1 MRSLSPAVDEL
12 VEKCIAA
19 SFEGADF
26 STVWNTILKKSRL
39 VAGMP
44 VQALKD
50 GKPVLTVRL
59 TTNQTIVYGPGGYS
73 LG

>member
-1 MRSLSPAVDEL
+1 MPLHRAVDEL

-19 SFEGADF
+19 KFEGADF
-26 STVWNTILKKSRL
+26 PTVWNTILRRSRL
-39 VAGMP
+39 VAGTP
-44 VQALKD
+44 VQALED
-50 GKPVLTVRL
+50 GKPILSIRL